1 MNKENTNKILSDD
14 ELLQV
19 TGGIKITDKQ
29 KEMAKI
35 VTKLAKET
43 VEDSLKELDNNIKT
57 KILKK

>member
-1 MNKENTNKILSDD
+1 MNIENPNKILSDN

-43 VEDSLKELDNNIKT
+43 VEDDLNKLENNIKT